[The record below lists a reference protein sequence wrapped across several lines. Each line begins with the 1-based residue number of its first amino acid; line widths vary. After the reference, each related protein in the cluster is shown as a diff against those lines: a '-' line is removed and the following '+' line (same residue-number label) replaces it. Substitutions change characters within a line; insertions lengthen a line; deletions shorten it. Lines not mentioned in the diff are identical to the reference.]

1 MTSEDIRI
9 SEVLRV
15 AGRLVLKLEGVTGDL
30 ATGAV
35 LRSATGLILVVKGV
49 AFSPPLAWSQ
59 GTRLV
64 TVALQSAK
72 EPEPGDLLRAVPD
85 ATDPSARS
93 PDSECRLGGAPRT
106 GNPLTGLF
114 YCIQFERNPSDAID
128 RIVNDLVAKGKIG
141 QTAAELVAAIDATLA
156 SGISLPE
163 LDMSPARAL
172 DEETLRSFLVA
183 LRHRLQA
190 TDSSV
195 PE

>member
-1 MTSEDIRI
+1 MYP
-9 SEVLRV
+9 V
-15 AGRLVLKLEGVTGDL
+15 
-30 ATGAV
+30 
-35 LRSATGLILVVKGV
+35 
-49 AFSPPLAWSQ
+49 
-59 GTRLV
+59 
-64 TVALQSAK
+64 
-72 EPEPGDLLRAVPD
+72 RAQPK
-85 ATDPSARS
+85 R
-93 PDSECRLGGAPRT
+93 
-106 GNPLTGLF
+106 
-114 YCIQFERNPSDAID
+114 AID